1 MRKSIIIGIIVLLAG
16 LSFSFV
22 LASMKEPPE
31 RKAKTEDALLLP
43 VMEIE
48 NSDIT
53 TEIEVIGKITAKE
66 KIDIYAEV
74 SGVLKKS
81 DKEFLEG
88 VSFNKGETLL
98 SVNSDET
105 YMSLMSRRSSL
116 LNLVTQVLP
125 DLKFDYPQSYDQW
138 LNYLDQFDMDQKT
151 SELPEPINNQEK
163 YFIAGKNIYQTYYDI
178 ISLETRLEKYTIE
191 APFNGVLSQSNI
203 KPGTLVMAGQKLGV
217 FLNASL
223 YDLEAEVA
231 IGQIGFLKVGD
242 KVALKSENVSGEWEG
257 TLSRISDR
265 VDPNTQTVT
274 VFITVKD
281 RNLKEGQFLSGNIH
295 TSVSNY
301 GVEIPRKLLMNGNEV
316 FVVNDGLLYKKMVQA
331 VQIKE
336 NTAIIQGLEN
346 GDLVSEKTKGL
357 HEGLKVQV
365 NR

>member
-1 MRKSIIIGIIVLLAG
+1 MRKSIIVGIIVLISG
-16 LSFSFV
+16 LSLSFV

-31 RKAKTEDALLLP
+31 RKAKTEEALLIP
-43 VMEIE
+43 VLEIK
-48 NSDIT
+48 NSEIV
-53 TEIEVIGKITAKE
+53 TEIEIIGKITAKE

-74 SGVLKKS
+74 SGVLKNS

-88 VSFNKGETLL
+88 VSFKKGETLL
-98 SVNSDET
+98 TINSDET

-125 DLKFDYPQSYDQW
+125 DLKFDYPKSYNQW
-138 LNYLDQFDMDQKT
+138 LNYLDHFDMDQKT
-151 SELPEPINNQEK
+151 SELPKPIDKQEK
-163 YFIAGKNIYQTYYDI
+163 YYIAGKNIYQTYYDI
-178 ISLETRLEKYTIE
+178 ISLETRLEKYTIK
-191 APFNGVLSQSNI
+191 APFDGVLSQSNI
-203 KPGTLVMAGQKLGV
+203 KPGALVMNGQKLGA
-217 FLNASL
+217 FLNASI

-231 IGQIGFLKVGD
+231 IGEIGFLKVGD
-242 KVALKSENVSGEWEG
+242 KVRMTSENVSGEWKG
-257 TLSRISDR
+257 TLSRISEQ
-265 VDPNTQTVT
+265 VDPKTQTVK

-281 RNLKEGQFLSGNIH
+281 RSLKEGQFLSGVIH

-316 FVVNDGLLYKKMVQA
+316 FVVNNGILSKKQIHA

-357 HEGLKVQV
+357 HEGLKVQI